1 MAAFSTAWWA
11 GPFMRWLTPAWVAV
25 SLGVIGWQLALHWDE
40 VIASPVSVSAILLA
54 FAATLAAK
62 LFAAL
67 QVRLSLGQPG
77 ADIPQSACFYSYS
90 MADLAKYLPGGIWG
104 FVGRIAL
111 YRRLR
116 LRPATI
122 GRALVLEQIW
132 LVGGALTVGFALFAF
147 GRLDFRW
154 QLLSM
159 IGAATWMV
167 FLTLSGCLADGQRM
181 SLGRAVGLAA
191 IQLGL
196 WLAAGLGFAALLPS
210 GHLASAGIFSIA
222 FAAGL
227 LVPFAPSGIGV
238 REAALATLA
247 LPSLPMETILQAMVF
262 SRVVWIAA
270 DVVFAGIVAPTC
282 RAGWRRAAAAPS

>member
-1 MAAFSTAWWA
+1 
-11 GPFMRWLTPAWVAV
+11 MRWLTPVWVAV
-25 SLGVIGWQLALHWDE
+25 SLGVIGWQLALHWGE
-40 VIASPVSVSAILLA
+40 VIAIPVRVSAILLA
-54 FAATLAAK
+54 LAATLMAK

-67 QVRLSLGQPG
+67 QVRLSLRQSG
-77 ADIPQSACFYSYS
+77 ADVPQSACFYSYS

-111 YRRLR
+111 YRSLR

-132 LVGGALTVGFALFAF
+132 LVGGALAVGFALFAV
-147 GRLDFRW
+147 GRLDVRW

-159 IGAATWMV
+159 VGAVTWMV
-167 FLTLSGCLADGQRM
+167 FLILSGRLAGGQRI
-181 SLGRAVGLAA
+181 SLGQAAGLAA

-196 WLAAGLGFAALLPS
+196 WLAAGLGFALLLPS
-210 GHLASAGIFSIA
+210 GYLAGAGIFNIA

-238 REAALATLA
+238 REAAVAALA
-247 LPSLPMETILQAMVF
+247 LPSLPIETILQAMVL

-270 DVVFAGIVAPTC
+270 DVVFAGIVAATC
-282 RAGWRRAAAAPS
+282 RAGWRRAAAVPS

>member
-1 MAAFSTAWWA
+1 
-11 GPFMRWLTPAWVAV
+11 MRWLTPAWLAL
-25 SLGVIGWQLALHWDE
+25 SLGVIAWQLALHRE
-40 VIASPVSVSAILLA
+40 ALIASPVSVSAILLA

-67 QVRLSLGQPG
+67 HVRLSLGQSG
-77 ADIPQSACFYSYS
+77 ADLPQSACFYSYS

-111 YRRLR
+111 YRSLR
-116 LRPATI
+116 LGAATI

-132 LVGGALTVGFALFAF
+132 LGGGAATVGFALYAF
-147 GRLDFRW
+147 GRLDLRW

-159 IGAATWMV
+159 FGAATWMV
-167 FLTLSGCLADGQRM
+167 LLILSGWLGGGQRM
-181 SLGRAVGLAA
+181 RLGRAAGLGA
-191 IQLGL
+191 IQVGL
-196 WLAAGLGFAALLPS
+196 WLAAGIGFAALLPS
-210 GHLASAGIFSIA
+210 GHLANAGIFDIA

-238 REAALATLA
+238 REAVVATLA
-247 LPSLPMETILQAMVF
+247 LPSLPIETILQAMVL

-270 DVVFAGIVAPTC
+270 DLVFAGVVAATC
-282 RAGWRRAAAAPS
+282 RAGWRRAAAASS